1 MLDIKVI
8 AIKDILVVDEVGF
21 VPNFSPRTLDIRG
34 IKLLKANEVYV
45 NSFPVPEFII
55 VSDTKIL
62 AQVPNSQ
69 LNTTITS
76 VTVLSTKPSVDR
88 SSFLH
93 FEVGKTISS
102 LQGLEKLVQLFTKM
116 LIQTPG
122 SDRFHPDEGG
132 GLLKLVGSNV
142 GKNQGKSLSASLVS
156 AVNRTRDQLMM
167 KQSGITR
174 IHPDERLLRADV
186 QAVGYNPNTTTL
198 VARISVG
205 AYSGRQAVANL
216 TF

>member
-8 AIKDILVVDEVGF
+8 AIKDILAVSEVGF
-21 VPNFSPRTLDIRG
+21 VPDFSPRTLDIRG
-34 IKLLKANEVYV
+34 HNLLRADEVYV
-45 NSFPVPEFII
+45 NSFPSPEFII
-55 VSDTKIL
+55 VSDNKIL

-69 LNTTITS
+69 VTSTITS
-76 VTVLSTKPSVDR
+76 VTVLSTKPSADR

-93 FEVGKTISS
+93 FEVGKTISA
-102 LQGLEKLVQLFTKM
+102 LQGLEKLVQLFTKL

-122 SDRFHPDEGG
+122 SDSFHPDVGG

-142 GKNQGKSLSASLVS
+142 GKNQGKVLSAALVS
-156 AVNRTRDQLMM
+156 AVNRTRDQLMK
-167 KQSGITR
+167 KQSTITR
-174 IHPDERLLRADV
+174 LPIDERLLRADV
-186 QAVGYNPNTTTL
+186 QSVGYNPNTTTL

>member
-8 AIKDILVVDEVGF
+8 SIKDVLVVNEVGF

-34 IKLLKANEVYV
+34 TKLLKADEVYV
-45 NSFPVPEFII
+45 NTFPAPEFII

-76 VTVLSTKPSVDR
+76 VTVLSTKPSADR

-93 FEVGKTISS
+93 FEVGRTISA
-102 LQGLEKLVQLFTKM
+102 LKGLEKLVQLFTKM

-132 GLLKLVGSNV
+132 GLLSLVGSNV

-156 AVNRTRDQLMM
+156 AVNRTRDQLMK
-167 KQSGITR
+167 KQSRITR
-174 IHPDERLLRADV
+174 LHPDERLLRADV